1 MSEPAGTPL
10 PGSYRWALVAAVIV
24 GFQVAFSAGFD
35 LNAALNHDAP
45 PSLTGSES
53 AFPNLGLSPVAQQ
66 RIVLA
71 TASAYQTVLEAMLP
85 WRIATSALLTLMA
98 GLVFILG
105 MRLRVTEEGRGTIA
119 VQLGSAALAA
129 AVMRSIDGA
138 QSLVFTRTMAL
149 EASKAFVREG
159 LPDAEVV
166 AAAGTFVVTAGSGAW
181 TLLMVAG
188 FVTLG
193 NYFRSEALR
202 TALAR
207 VEP

>member
-1 MSEPAGTPL
+1 
-10 PGSYRWALVAAVIV
+10 
-24 GFQVAFSAGFD
+24 
-35 LNAALNHDAP
+35 
-45 PSLTGSES
+45 
-53 AFPNLGLSPVAQQ
+53 
-66 RIVLA
+66 
-71 TASAYQTVLEAMLP
+71 MLP

-166 AAAGTFVVTAGSGAW
+166 AAAGTFVVTAGSGVW

-188 FVTLG
+188 FVTLA